1 MRPLKREQGL
11 LFIQP
16 SRIAGQAPVGAKDPV
31 AGDQDGDRV
40 MPHRAAYGLGGHMG
54 QAPFSGEALR
64 QTAVCGGLAVGDT
77 SSLLADSVLQ
87 AVATVVMVMLAVS
100 VVLWVMSTGAEGVCG
115 GGWI

>member
-54 QAPFSGEALR
+54 QAPFCGEALR
-64 QTAVCGGLAVGDT
+64 QTAVCVPFFEEGETKVKEDERKKVVYVFTVCIVGAIIICCVPFLFH
-77 SSLLADSVLQ
+77 LL
-87 AVATVVMVMLAVS
+87 TN
-100 VVLWVMSTGAEGVCG
+100 
-115 GGWI
+115 